1 MTPLDYA
8 RRYWKLQVPMGTD
21 SNARTQS
28 VRIHQYRLVNM
39 TGGASPA
46 LPAKD
51 RLLGEAKRALLKDK
65 TLEVQVVLSNDS
77 SRRQSFIFTQWSDI
91 AVILLRPFIGK
102 GSPEEVQ
109 VALQLAVRYGLTS
122 EANLQQYA
130 DDSRIGLDC
139 NGFVGNYLRQLN
151 DGSLKWY
158 GMSSDTTS
166 SSSRIRDLLQK
177 SGRQVKKLDE
187 LTPDGIYLMGMVDA
201 SGEVVNTSVPAGHV
215 VVSEPF
221 TLGSSY
227 LPGLAAAAAAVPTV
241 VGPARAGLGV
251 ASYVLNHVARAVPGS
266 APTLQVVESTGAKN
280 HGLVSSTYAMQ
291 PPTAKGV
298 FTVQRGLGMGQL
310 KVKVFRMT

>member
-8 RRYWKLQVPMGTD
+8 RRYWKLQVPMGTGPD
-21 SNARTQS
+21 ATVQT
-28 VRIHQYRLVNM
+28 VKIHQYRLVNM
-39 TGGASPA
+39 TGGASPS
-46 LPAKD
+46 LTAKD
-51 RLLGEAKRALLKDK
+51 RLLGEAKKALLKDK
-65 TLEVQVVLSNDS
+65 TVEVQVVLSRDPGQ
-77 SRRQSFIFTQWSDI
+77 RQSFIFTQWSDL

-139 NGFVGNYLRQLN
+139 NGFVGNYLRQRN

-177 SGRQVKKLDE
+177 EGRQVKKVDE
-187 LTPDGIYLMGMVDA
+187 LTPEGIYMMGLVDG

-215 VVSEPF
+215 TITEPF

-227 LPGLAAAAAAVPTV
+227 LPGVAAAAAAVPPV
-241 VGPARAGLGV
+241 VGPARAGIGV
-251 ASYVLNHVARAVPGS
+251 ASYLLNHVARAVPGS

-280 HGLVSSTYAMQ
+280 NGLVSSTYGLQ
-291 PPTAKGV
+291 SVTSRGV
-298 FTVQRGLGMGQL
+298 FTVQRGLGMGQM
-310 KVKVFRMT
+310 KVKIFRLT